1 MSQRQDNEFVW
12 NDEHPDVIV
21 VRDAQLLD
29 GFTIRLRFSN
39 GEEREIDLTP
49 YLHGPV
55 FEPLRKNPELFR
67 QMYIEGETIAWPNGA
82 DLAPETLYEDSQP
95 IRVKRE
101 GETGKRSRVSP
112 RAKRNRPRVRT

>member
-82 DLAPETLYEDSQP
+82 DLAPETLYEDSHP

-101 GETGKRSRVSP
+101 GKTGQRSRVRP